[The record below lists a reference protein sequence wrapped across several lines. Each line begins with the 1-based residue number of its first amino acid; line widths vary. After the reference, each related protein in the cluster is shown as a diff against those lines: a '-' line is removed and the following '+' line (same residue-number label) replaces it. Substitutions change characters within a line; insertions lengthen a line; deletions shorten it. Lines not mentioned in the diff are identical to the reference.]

1 MIIRVRKTGWELICV
16 ERIWFTD
23 SEASSK
29 AGLEADIYVNSP
41 MLIQCFIDE
50 NARNHGFWGESGL
63 RAGGAGFGLLT
74 GKALMAR
81 LMPGRV
87 SSRYLTTAETEV
99 SRWAAQTR
107 ARRYESSGM
116 ATVMLRMESLQ
127 RSEIRGQRSGV
138 RDQFKRR
145 SPDFLY
151 CATTEGNY
159 RQPPA
164 VGPIARYSLAQGVS
178 RVSKPRHEPPS
189 FVSQTWATRPLI
201 AIGPR

>member
-1 MIIRVRKTGWELICV
+1 
-16 ERIWFTD
+16 
-23 SEASSK
+23 
-29 AGLEADIYVNSP
+29 
-41 MLIQCFIDE
+41 
-50 NARNHGFWGESGL
+50 
-63 RAGGAGFGLLT
+63 
-74 GKALMAR
+74 
-81 LMPGRV
+81 
-87 SSRYLTTAETEV
+87 
-99 SRWAAQTR
+99 
-107 ARRYESSGM
+107 M

-178 RVSKPRHEPPS
+178 RVSKPRHGPPS
-189 FVSQTWATRPLI
+189 FMSQTWATRHLRWGQSL
-201 AIGPR
+201 AIRSHRGSPVSQNRDMSHPAL